1 MNPAFYHANLKK
13 KDNSVPRFT
22 LEGTERYAKV
32 VSVHDGDTC
41 DLLFYQ
47 DEQQMNQDKPVRY
60 NCRMLSYNAP
70 ELKEKPRGKL
80 ARGYLTYL
88 CTGGDAHTYNPEV
101 ENLRTE
107 KRVQR
112 KLNDNEDSL
121 VYAVFGGAGKY
132 GRQLV
137 TLYQTLKEEDDST
150 SLTSSEDDSTSVSSL
165 TSSEDDSMTSLTSS
179 EDDVPPKYENTSIN
193 SMMAQYI
200 NTLP

>member
-1 MNPAFYHANLKK
+1 M
-13 KDNSVPRFT
+13 
-22 LEGTERYAKV
+22 
-32 VSVHDGDTC
+32 
-41 DLLFYQ
+41 
-47 DEQQMNQDKPVRY
+47 
-60 NCRMLSYNAP
+60 
-70 ELKEKPRGKL
+70 
-80 ARGYLTYL
+80 
-88 CTGGDAHTYNPEV
+88 
-101 ENLRTE
+101 
-107 KRVQR
+107 QR

-150 SLTSSEDDSTSVSSL
+150 SVSSL
-165 TSSEDDSMTSLTSS
+165 TSSEDDSTSLTSP